1 MNTHPE
7 TSEAMLARLDAELTR
22 QDAEWRETQEQLLA
36 LGDVELSLD
45 PATAAAFDDATSV
58 ASGGNVPLGLVRV

>member
-7 TSEAMLARLDAELTR
+7 TSEAMLARVDAELTR

-45 PATAAAFDDATSV
+45 PATLAELESAAQPRFVGSIPA
-58 ASGGNVPLGLVRV
+58 GLVRM